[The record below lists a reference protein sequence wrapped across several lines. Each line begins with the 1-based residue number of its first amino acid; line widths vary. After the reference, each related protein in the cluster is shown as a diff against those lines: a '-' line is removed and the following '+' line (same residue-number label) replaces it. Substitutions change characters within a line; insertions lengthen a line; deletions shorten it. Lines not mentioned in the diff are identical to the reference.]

1 MPFAF
6 KVIIVCFGA
15 TFFLAHLAWALYA
28 VRFYTARD
36 DKLEAAGKVVPGF
49 AGLLM
54 VAAALLAPSG
64 WSVVCGILAIP
75 LMVVG
80 RAVYELIVF
89 RKSGRD
95 PAAH

>member
-1 MPFAF
+1 MPVAF
-6 KVIIVCFGA
+6 KVIVVCFGA
-15 TFFLAHLAWALYA
+15 LFFLAHLAWAVYS
-28 VRFYTARD
+28 VRFFKARD

-64 WSVVCGILAIP
+64 WSMVCAVLAIP
-75 LMVVG
+75 LMIIG
-80 RAVYELIVF
+80 RAAYELIVF
-89 RKSGRD
+89 RKSGGD